1 MVSIGLL
8 GCGNVGR
15 IIAAHQTGFTV
26 KALFDRLP
34 DHANDLARLCGA
46 PAFSDF
52 NEFISQ
58 DFDICVEAASTMAVR
73 EYAPKVLENDKNF
86 LILSVGA
93 LSDKNFRDDLIRIA
107 KEHHCRIHIPSGAV
121 MGLDNL
127 KVGQISRIDKVLL
140 KTTKSPESLKMNV
153 NTRTLAFRGKANEC
167 IKQFPKNINVSVAL
181 ALASENDVDVEL
193 WADPDVDRNIHEI
206 MVTGEFGEATI
217 RVVNL
222 PSPDNPST
230 SYLAAL
236 SVLSLLKNL
245 DNPLVIGT

>member
-1 MVSIGLL
+1 MVRIGLL

-15 IIAAHQTGFTV
+15 IIAAHQDGFKV
-26 KALFDRLP
+26 IALFDRLH
-34 DHANDLARLCGA
+34 DHAKDLARVCGA

-52 NEFISQ
+52 NDFISQ
-58 DFDICVEAASTMAVR
+58 NFDICVEAASTLAVR
-73 EYAPKVLENDKNF
+73 EYAPKILESSKDL

-93 LSDKNFRDDLIRIA
+93 LSDATFRETLIEKARENHRKI
-107 KEHHCRIHIPSGAV
+107 RIPSGAI

-127 KVGQISRIDKVLL
+127 KIGQISRIDSVMLR
-140 KTTKSPESLKMNV
+140 TTKSPESLGMKV
-153 NTRTLAFRGKANEC
+153 NNRTLVFRGKANEC

-181 ALASENDVDVEL
+181 ALATGNDVDVEL

-206 MVTGEFGEATI
+206 LVSGEFGQADI
-217 RVVNL
+217 KVVNQ

-245 DNPLVIGT
+245 ENPLVIGT